1 MTEVGSVK
9 RGGVIGAS
17 LRLMRPK
24 QWVKNGL
31 LVAAVL
37 FSGRFTVPM
46 DLLRV
51 GIGIGVFSMLSSA
64 GYILNDY
71 LDREADRNHPKKRF
85 RPIAAGDVSEG
96 WAIGQMIG
104 LLLVGVSVGYV
115 LSPPFLIIALAYL
128 ATTISY
134 SLYFKHQVILD
145 VMFLAACY
153 LWRVVA
159 GAAVISAPVSYW
171 LLLCTAFLSL
181 FLGFGK
187 RRAELEQLGHGA
199 ATRKNLAEYS
209 PKMLEQFQSLVT
221 SSTLICYSLYT
232 VLGPTP
238 WMTLTLPFV
247 LYGMFRYIYLVEQ
260 KGEGGAPDETFLRDA
275 PLLVTVG
282 LYGLTAAAVLLV
294 EQLGFVRGNGP

>member
-1 MTEVGSVK
+1 MSEVGAVR
-9 RGGVIGAS
+9 RGGVLAAS
-17 LRLMRPK
+17 FKLMRPK

-31 LVAAVL
+31 LVAGVL
-37 FSGRFTVPM
+37 FSGRFTEPA
-46 DLLRV
+46 DLARV
-51 GIGIGVFSMLSSA
+51 TVAIAVFSLLSSS

-85 RPIAAGDVSEG
+85 RPIAAREVSEG
-96 WAIGQMIG
+96 WAIGQMA
-104 LLLVGVSVGYV
+104 LLLVVGVAVGGW
-115 LSPPFLIIALAYL
+115 LSPAFLLVALAYL
-128 ATTISY
+128 ATTVSY
-134 SLYFKHQVILD
+134 SLYFKHRVILD
-145 VMFLAACY
+145 VMFLGACY
-153 LWRVVA
+153 LWRAVA
-159 GAAVISAPVSYW
+159 GAVVIAAPVSPW

-209 PKMLEQFQSLVT
+209 AKMLEQFQGLVT
-221 SSTLICYSLYT
+221 SSTVISYALYT

-238 WMTLTLPFV
+238 WMTLTLPYV

-260 KGEGGAPDETFLRDA
+260 KGEGGAPDETFLKDA

-282 LYGLTAAAVLLV
+282 LYGLTAAAVLLG
-294 EQLGFVRGNGP
+294 EQLGYIPGNTP